1 MNLEKFKKII
11 YIIKNQ
17 DKNIRNL
24 YKLGVDIINSDI
36 YENFNKI
43 TNILFES
50 ILTKEGVDL
59 IDWWL
64 YENVDKKIYDN
75 EDSSKIIADLNK
87 IEDLYKYMENERFF
101 KKIN

>member
-17 DKNIRNL
+17 NKNISNL

-87 IEDLYKYMENERFF
+87 IEDLYKYIENERFF